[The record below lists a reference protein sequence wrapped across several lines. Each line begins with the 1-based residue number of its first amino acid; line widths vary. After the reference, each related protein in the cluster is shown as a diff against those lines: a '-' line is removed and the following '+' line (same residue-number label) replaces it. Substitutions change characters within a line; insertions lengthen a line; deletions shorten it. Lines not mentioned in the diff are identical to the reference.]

1 MVIISDTEITLNQ
14 VKLVIFYVQYNHARY
29 TSRGGSKPF
38 LAGFQPPK
46 IINDQASAASS
57 KKVFCLVSLNIKVI
71 LSPRH
76 LNAVLTRCDRAFLCS
91 RTPEAPEQTAGE
103 YIPMTWG
110 SGSQPFF
117 PPGALWS
124 KCKNHGHVIEIL
136 RHQYKPT
143 RFITLY
149 IA

>member
-1 MVIISDTEITLNQ
+1 MTLTYSSIFTFLNAYCSPFP
-14 VKLVIFYVQYNHARY
+14 VSLKPLVGGELGEVPSIAACSFNIVMFQYHARY

-46 IINDQASAASS
+46 TIFL

-103 YIPMTWG
+103 YI
-110 SGSQPFF
+110 
-117 PPGALWS
+117 
-124 KCKNHGHVIEIL
+124 KCSL
-136 RHQYKPT
+136 C
-143 RFITLY
+143 
-149 IA
+149 